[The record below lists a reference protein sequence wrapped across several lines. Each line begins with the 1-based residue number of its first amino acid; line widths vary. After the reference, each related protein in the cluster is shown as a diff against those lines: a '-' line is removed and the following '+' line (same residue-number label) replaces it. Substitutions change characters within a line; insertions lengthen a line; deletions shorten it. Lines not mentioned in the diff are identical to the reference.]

1 MRHCI
6 QLFITAYIG
15 FISTFVVIP
24 QWTRF
29 KNSIPTMKDIDQL
42 FRMHNEALD
51 ASIKGFFLMD
61 SQLLM
66 KMAKIACICIQF
78 IEDTKKWS
86 KSVDNDIIDKQQKV
100 QMASPLFNIYDAFE
114 KAVRALISELL
125 NMANR
130 EANDIYSDFVNWIN
144 INNYYYQLPVY

>member
-1 MRHCI
+1 
-6 QLFITAYIG
+6 
-15 FISTFVVIP
+15 
-24 QWTRF
+24 
-29 KNSIPTMKDIDQL
+29 MKDIDQL